1 MQPLRLDHKPKGL
14 MKKYITYAMTALFA
28 TIAISFAAPDQDA
41 MMTKEKAAWQAF
53 KDKKTDE
60 FTKLLSSNFMAAY
73 ADGIYNKQQEIDSM
87 KKWDMKSFALS
98 DYKLVMTDADTA
110 LMTYTVK
117 VEGTADGQDTSGN
130 YNAGSIWQM
139 KNGGWHPI
147 FHTNIKQQAA
157 AK

>member
-1 MQPLRLDHKPKGL
+1 MQPRTVEHYTKGI
-14 MKKYITYAMTALFA
+14 MKKYMTYAMTALFA
-28 TIAISFAAPDQDA
+28 TIAVSSAAPAQDA

-60 FTKLLSSNFMAAY
+60 FTKLLSSNFMAVY

-110 LMTYTVK
+110 LVTYTVM
-117 VEGTADGQDTSGN
+117 VEGTADGQDASGN
-130 YNAGSIWQM
+130 YNAASIWQM
-139 KNGGWHPI
+139 KNGGWRPI
-147 FHTNIKQQAA
+147 FHPNIKQ
-157 AK
+157 KPVT